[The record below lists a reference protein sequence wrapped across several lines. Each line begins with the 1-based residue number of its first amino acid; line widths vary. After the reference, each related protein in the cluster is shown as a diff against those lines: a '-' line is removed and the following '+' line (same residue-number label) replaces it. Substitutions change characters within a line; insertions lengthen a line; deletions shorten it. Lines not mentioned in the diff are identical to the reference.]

1 MRGREHPSMPSGAAI
16 LLYGKRITLRPL
28 TPIDWTQWAE
38 VRARNEDWLKPW
50 EPMRPVN
57 LLDPTRDR
65 DAFGARCAARERD
78 RQMGIAYGFGI
89 FVDGEFAGEVNLN
102 GIVRGAQQ
110 GGTIGYWIDQA
121 KAGHRYVAEGV
132 AVVLRFAFEQLHLH
146 RVEICIVPRNHNS
159 RRVMEVLSIREEGV
173 ALRYL
178 EINGAWED
186 HVRYG
191 ITAEEWWLRQ
201 DELTTAWL
209 G

>member
-1 MRGREHPSMPSGAAI
+1 MPSGAAI
-16 LLYGKRITLRPL
+16 LLYGKRIMLRPL
-28 TPIDWTQWAE
+28 TGLDWTQWAE
-38 VRARNEDWLKPW
+38 VRARNDDWLRPW
-50 EPMRPVN
+50 EPSRPTN

-65 DAFGARCAARERD
+65 DAFSARCAARERD

-132 AVVLRFAFEQLHLH
+132 VIVLQFAFEQLHLH

-159 RRVMEVLSIREEGV
+159 RRVMEVLTIREEGV
-173 ALRYL
+173 ALGFL

-191 ITAEEWWLRQ
+191 IIAEEWFARR
-201 DELTTAWL
+201 DELAAAWL